1 MSFFSRIALLLMLLI
16 LSMTS
21 FDSVGGFTFLRKRA
35 YIKIFNDLGRGL
47 DLVAHCKSD
56 DDDLGAQ
63 LIKYPDGVLQFNFRP
78 NAKGTTLF
86 YCKFNWSNVSLWF
99 DIYVFDRDHPQCSKC
114 FWKVRPAGPCKLDY
128 ASGEYDIC
136 YPWNKQSL

>member
-86 YCKFNWSNVSLWF
+86 SYSTVNLIGQMCPFGLISTYLIETILNAVSAFGRLGQL
-99 DIYVFDRDHPQCSKC
+99 VHVS
-114 FWKVRPAGPCKLDY
+114 
-128 ASGEYDIC
+128 
-136 YPWNKQSL
+136 